1 MKNPYAIGSKI
12 YLRAPTLQDA
22 EGSWHEWFSDP
33 ETTKYLV
40 DRYLPNSKEKQVAF
54 FESLQDSRERVV
66 FSICKIEN
74 DEHIGVCG
82 LSAINWFHKNA
93 DISYVIGKK
102 DSGASSIIMEAVSLL
117 LDISF
122 TRLNLSNLRSA
133 HAASNTVTPL
143 IDKMFGFKV
152 IGKLEDFIICDGK
165 RDDLVISQLS
175 KKDWLLRNKK
185 SD

>member
-1 MKNPYAIGSKI
+1 MNNPYAIGSKI

-40 DRYLPNSKEKQVAF
+40 DRYLPKSKEKQVAF
-54 FESLQDSRERVV
+54 FESLQDSPDRVV

-82 LSAINWFHKNA
+82 LSAINWFHSNA
-93 DISYVIGKK
+93 DITYVIGKEQP
-102 DSGASSIIMEAVSLL
+102 DNANIIIEAVRLL
-117 LDISF
+117 LESAF
-122 TRLNLSNLRSA
+122 NRMNLLNLRSA
-133 HAASNTVTPL
+133 HAGSNSVTPL